1 MKKEK
6 GNEDLRI
13 TTSLTSICYNQERK
27 TMKEK
32 KTYNHAFD
40 IAFAVPNSQY
50 EDWYDCLKHEKQA
63 VINALQ
69 KRVREVF
76 EADEYME
83 AMSGI
88 DTYEEEDITESSD
101 GVKVTIDNL

>member
-1 MKKEK
+1 
-6 GNEDLRI
+6 
-13 TTSLTSICYNQERK
+13 
-27 TMKEK
+27 MKEK

-69 KRVREVF
+69 KRIRDVF
-76 EADEYME
+76 TDTEYID
-83 AMSGI
+83 AIGCI
-88 DTYEEEDITESSD
+88 DTVEQLEF
-101 GVKVTIDNL
+101 NL

>member
-1 MKKEK
+1 
-6 GNEDLRI
+6 
-13 TTSLTSICYNQERK
+13 
-27 TMKEK
+27 MKEK

-40 IAFAVPNSQY
+40 MAFAVPNSQY
-50 EDWYDCLKHEKQA
+50 EDWYDCLRYEKQA

-69 KRVREVF
+69 RRIREVF

-88 DTYEEEDITESSD
+88 DTYEEGEDLPTLSVDVGEIEKKEGLEIGENGTVKTTERS
-101 GVKVTIDNL
+101 L